1 MTANLIMIAILL
13 LVFSSEFLIALIIGS
28 VKSKTANKM
37 QRLQRKS
44 EHQAQAYADM
54 EAMKKVYY
62 ENLFNRIMK
71 GN

>member
-1 MTANLIMIAILL
+1 MIANLILIVVLL
-13 LVFSSEFLIALIIGS
+13 YVFSLEFLIILIIGS
-28 VKSKTANKM
+28 VKSKTVKKM
-37 QRLQRKS
+37 QRLQRKA

-54 EAMKKVYY
+54 TAMQKVYY

>member
-1 MTANLIMIAILL
+1 MNANLILIASLL
-13 LVFSSEFLIALIIGS
+13 FVFSLESLIALIIGS
-28 VKSKTANKM
+28 VKSKRAKKM
-37 QRLQRKS
+37 QRLQRKA
-44 EHQAQAYADM
+44 EHQVQAYADM